1 MHLREFESCWKK
13 FTSGQSEFNFFFFSL
28 DVGGWF
34 SFFFLFSFADFCF
47 CYFFFFLCSCS
58 SSLPTASITRRD
70 YDPNTEKKYW
80 YNPAS
85 ASSVYECPESLSAA
99 VKALEAEKALI
110 DSQKREKVAVHKQ
123 KKAEAKAKKH
133 MQELPKTM
141 NDFVRSLAG
150 NTEFVDM
157 LAKQLGLQRAPD
169 PGKKKLEDEK
179 VKKELK
185 KKNKALEREENR
197 LVNMGEEDE
206 GEDGG
211 EGRSGTNKRVKD
223 SDEDSSDSDNE
234 EDDDGAIAAEKR
246 RQLLLKPRDDSMEKA
261 AELERRKLAW
271 RRMKPA
277 NVKKNFVTAAT
288 SCNTAPAPP
297 SLCKANMPSV
307 VGIVDPAEA
316 IVHVLPPDVVQLKVE
331 FVADVMASSDRL
343 RALADG
349 GEEGMAAAEKKVA
362 DADAMEEHVAKMF
375 SYVRNAD
382 FEGVDTML
390 DEGVDVEV
398 KDQNGNTPLHVAA
411 QQGLKKIAK
420 LLLRR
425 GAKIN
430 TVNLAGNSILHY
442 CFTYSFEE
450 LGEYF
455 ISKGCDDSL
464 VNAAGLTC
472 YEGLD
477 EAAVGNI

>member
-1 MHLREFESCWKK
+1 M
-13 FTSGQSEFNFFFFSL
+13 
-28 DVGGWF
+28 
-34 SFFFLFSFADFCF
+34 
-47 CYFFFFLCSCS
+47 
-58 SSLPTASITRRD
+58 
-70 YDPNTEKKYW
+70 
-80 YNPAS
+80 
-85 ASSVYECPESLSAA
+85 YECPESLSAA

-141 NDFVRSLAG
+141 NDFVQTLAG
-150 NTEFVDM
+150 NSEFVDM
-157 LAKQLGLQRAPD
+157 LAKQLGLQRTDQSKVNDLLTKDATATTKN
-169 PGKKKLEDEK
+169 KKKSAVMLREQRRLEGLGE
-179 VKKELK
+179 EI
-185 KKNKALEREENR
+185 EENENGA
-197 LVNMGEEDE
+197 LV
-206 GEDGG
+206 
-211 EGRSGTNKRVKD
+211 VHD
-223 SDEDSSDSDNE
+223 SDVESDSSED
-234 EDDDGAIAAEKR
+234 EDDDGTIAAEKR
-246 RQLLLKPRDDSMEKA
+246 RQLLLKPRDNTMERA

-297 SLCKANMPSV
+297 SLCKPNMPSV

-316 IVHVLPPDVVQLKVE
+316 IVHILPPDEVKLKVE
-331 FVADVMASSDRL
+331 FVEDVMASSDRL

-349 GEEGMAAAEKKVA
+349 GEAGMVAAEAKVA
-362 DADAMEEHVAKMF
+362 EADAMEEHVSKMF

-398 KDQNGNTPLHVAA
+398 KDVNGNTPLHVAA

-455 ISKGCDDSL
+455 ISKGADDSL

-477 EAAVGNI
+477 ENAVNEL

>member
-1 MHLREFESCWKK
+1 MK
-13 FTSGQSEFNFFFFSL
+13 FSHFFSTFFFILLKLNFFIA
-28 DVGGWF
+28 G
-34 SFFFLFSFADFCF
+34 
-47 CYFFFFLCSCS
+47 
-58 SSLPTASITRRD
+58 
-70 YDPNTEKKYW
+70 TEEKNDALSDTKK
-80 YNPAS
+80 
-85 ASSVYECPESLSAA
+85 
-99 VKALEAEKALI
+99 
-110 DSQKREKVAVHKQ
+110 VH
-123 KKAEAKAKKH
+123 
-133 MQELPKTM
+133 
-141 NDFVRSLAG
+141 
-150 NTEFVDM
+150 
-157 LAKQLGLQRAPD
+157 
-169 PGKKKLEDEK
+169 
-179 VKKELK
+179 
-185 KKNKALEREENR
+185 
-197 LVNMGEEDE
+197 
-206 GEDGG
+206 
-211 EGRSGTNKRVKD
+211 D
-223 SDEDSSDSDNE
+223 SDAESSDSSDD
-234 EDDDGAIAAEKR
+234 EDDDNGAIAAEKR
-246 RQLLLKPRDDSMEKA
+246 RQLLLKPRDNTMERA

-297 SLCKANMPSV
+297 SLCQPNTPSV

-316 IVHVLPPDVVQLKVE
+316 IVHILPPDEVKLKVE
-331 FVADVMASSDRL
+331 FVEDVMASSDRL

-349 GEEGMAAAEKKVA
+349 GEAGMEQAEAKVA
-362 DADAMEEHVAKMF
+362 EADAMEEHVAKMF

-398 KDQNGNTPLHVAA
+398 QDVNGNTPLAVAA

-430 TVNLAGNSILHY
+430 TTNLAGNTVLHY
-442 CFTYSFEE
+442 CFTYSFES

-455 ISKGCDDSL
+455 ISKGADDSV

-477 EAAVGNI
+477 ENAVGNL

>member
-1 MHLREFESCWKK
+1 
-13 FTSGQSEFNFFFFSL
+13 
-28 DVGGWF
+28 
-34 SFFFLFSFADFCF
+34 
-47 CYFFFFLCSCS
+47 
-58 SSLPTASITRRD
+58 
-70 YDPNTEKKYW
+70 
-80 YNPAS
+80 
-85 ASSVYECPESLSAA
+85 
-99 VKALEAEKALI
+99 
-110 DSQKREKVAVHKQ
+110 
-123 KKAEAKAKKH
+123 
-133 MQELPKTM
+133 
-141 NDFVRSLAG
+141 
-150 NTEFVDM
+150 
-157 LAKQLGLQRAPD
+157 
-169 PGKKKLEDEK
+169 
-179 VKKELK
+179 
-185 KKNKALEREENR
+185 
-197 LVNMGEEDE
+197 MGEEDE

-211 EGRSGTNKRVKD
+211 EGGSGTNKRVKD